1 MMAGRAAILAVAVAG
16 ALVVLAACSPKPPM
30 KDGAATTKPSGHY
43 SLCKNNPESIWCK
56 K

>member
-1 MMAGRAAILAVAVAG
+1 MRVVPLIAALAAG
-16 ALVVLAACSPKPPM
+16 ALVLAACSPKPPM

-43 SLCKNNPESIWCK
+43 SLCKNNPGSIWCK

>member
-1 MMAGRAAILAVAVAG
+1 MRVVPLIAALAVG
-16 ALVVLAACSPKPPM
+16 ALALAACSPKPPM

-43 SLCKNNPESIWCK
+43 SLCKNNPGSIWCK